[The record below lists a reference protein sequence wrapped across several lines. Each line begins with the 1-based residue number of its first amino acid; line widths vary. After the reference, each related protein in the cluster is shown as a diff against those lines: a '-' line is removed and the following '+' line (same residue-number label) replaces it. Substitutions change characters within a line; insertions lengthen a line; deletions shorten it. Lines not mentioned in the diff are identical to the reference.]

1 MKKRHAKPMKDEYT
15 VGSQFV
21 LRLLE
26 NPALTSFS
34 PLQKELHIINF
45 LKFNIGQLYPT
56 LSSENYFPGKSKDQ
70 IFNIVYESLKQIINK
85 NLFPHLKKIITEN
98 IDFSFISSFTGRN
111 GSKNEM
117 SNQLLTFLQK
127 LLQKNTA
134 RINFLGPLTAL
145 DISISDK
152 YIDESF
158 IRRSYLHFELTK
170 VQKLNLTQAEI
181 KNLIKLSLLLKT
193 SVNLLAVESKVDS
206 QEVRTTAVQ
215 HQFADKVLVALQDQL
230 NLIPAEVLK
239 SALRSNISF
248 LDSPDVE
255 ATARITAIFA
265 ARCSNFK
272 QFTKIDRGADTPDKS
287 WFNIARK
294 NYKFY
299 GFDSKML
306 DEFYIIAG
314 EKGW

>member
-1 MKKRHAKPMKDEYT
+1 MEDEYK

-34 PLQKELHIINF
+34 PLQKEQHIINF
-45 LKFNIGQLYPT
+45 LKLNISQLYPT
-56 LSSENYFPGKSKDQ
+56 LSSANYFPGKSKDQ

-85 NLFPHLKKIITEN
+85 SLFPHLEKMINEN
-98 IDFSFISSFTGRN
+98 IDFSFISSLTGSN

-117 SNQLLTFLQK
+117 SVQLFTFLQK

-145 DISISDK
+145 DLAMSDK

-158 IRRSYLHFELTK
+158 LRRSYLHFELTK
-170 VQKLNLTQAEI
+170 VQKLSLTQEEI

-193 SVNLLAVESKVDS
+193 SVNLLAVEGEVNS

-215 HQFADKVLVALQDQL
+215 NQFADKVFIALKEQL
-230 NLIPAEVLK
+230 TCLPPEALK

-248 LDSPDVE
+248 LETQDVE
-255 ATARITAIFA
+255 ATARIAAIFA
-265 ARCSNFK
+265 ARCSNFRP
-272 QFTKIDRGADTPDKS
+272 FSKIDRGADTPDKS
-287 WFNIARK
+287 WFNIARR

-306 DEFYIIAG
+306 DEFYKIAA
-314 EKGW
+314 ENGW